1 MEKNLKKLDIKYI
14 ITIIIASLFSIIFSF
29 YSVYQYYSVG
39 TSAYDLGLHANI
51 LWNALH
57 GDSFYTTMLGA
68 NFLSEHFA
76 PFEYVQ
82 LPIYYLYPSPL
93 SIMIF
98 QDVLLALAGI
108 PLYKIAQ
115 SIFGDK
121 IKDNKIFSFVPLI
134 IVLSYEISPF
144 TASIYEFSF
153 HNMAFLPFFMFMAI
167 YAFLYNKKIL
177 NLFMIAFVISLHSN
191 FAFIAI
197 MIILFEI
204 IYSRQN
210 PQKNLIFSK
219 IKHGYTVTGLFI
231 LILFIMYIYL
241 EFAAYSKG
249 IISGNPHVSL
259 AIHTGETGGVSRGI
273 VGLLLTL
280 FKNPVLFFSFV
291 FRNYMMKLTY
301 IALLFATTGFLTI
314 IFPEALIMGIPYLL
328 YALTSSYGSYYSLG
342 YQYAA
347 MIYPVFFI
355 GTIFAIDKIVRYNS
369 NKKITKM
376 FLLYRKVEV
385 KKAVKIVTVLLVF
398 GILLGLFYNPLIPY
412 NNNAPNDITGYH
424 NSGISNFLIKETK
437 HIPKNSTI
445 LVENTLMPYFS
456 NYEFVYVTPYSSLP
470 NYTQFNYIIYQN
482 NTYWANASGPSIQNI
497 SLQLMENHQIYLY
510 KEYNND
516 VFIFKKR

>member
-1 MEKNLKKLDIKYI
+1 MGKNIKKRDSKYI
-14 ITIIIASLFSIIFSF
+14 ITIIIAFAFSIIFSF
-29 YSVYQYYSVG
+29 YSIYQYYSLG

-57 GDSFYTTMLGA
+57 GRSFYTAMIGG

-76 PFEYVQ
+76 PFEYIQ

-108 PLYKIAQ
+108 PLYKITQ
-115 SIFGDK
+115 NIFGDK
-121 IKDNKIFSFVPLI
+121 IKDNKIFSFIPLI

-177 NLFMIAFVISLHSN
+177 NLFMIGFVISLHSN
-191 FAFIAI
+191 FVFIAI

-210 PQKNLIFSK
+210 IEKNLMFSK
-219 IKHGYTVTGLFI
+219 IKHRYTIAGLFI
-231 LILFIMYIYL
+231 FILFIMYIYL

-249 IISGNPHVSL
+249 IISGTPHVSL
-259 AIHTGETGGVSRGI
+259 EIHTGETGGVSRGI
-273 VGLLLTL
+273 VGLIFTL
-280 FKNPVLFFSFV
+280 FKDPVLFFSFV

-314 IFPEALIMGIPYLL
+314 FFPEALIMGFPYFL
-328 YALTSSYGSYYSLG
+328 YAFTSSYGSYYAFG

-355 GTIFAIDKIVRYNS
+355 GTVFAIDKIIRYNS
-369 NKKITKM
+369 DKKIKKL
-376 FLLYRKVEV
+376 FLLYKKVEV
-385 KKAVKIVTVLLVF
+385 KKVVKIITVLLIF
-398 GILLGLFYNPLIPY
+398 GILLGLVYNPLIPY
-412 NNNAPNDITGYH
+412 NNNAHDDITGYH
-424 NSGISNFLIKETK
+424 NSGISNFLINESKY
-437 HIPKNSTI
+437 IPKNSTI

-456 NYEFVYVTPYSSLP
+456 NYRFVYVTPFSSLP
-470 NYTQFNYIIYQN
+470 NYTQFNYIIYEN
-482 NTYWANASGPSIQNI
+482 NTYWANANGPSIQNI
-497 SLQLMENHQIYLY
+497 SLQLEENHQVYLY
-510 KEYNND
+510 KKYNNE
-516 VFIFKKR
+516 VFIFKKY